1 MDASRFCYSS
11 ISRPP
16 PPCFLDKSH
25 TLLNHLAKPIPSLCT
40 GIRCG
45 LRGGPRK
52 PLWRKH
58 VLSTEAIQAVQALKL
73 AKSFPSRSSIASID
87 RDDRMTAVFNGRI
100 ARLLKNDLLDVLK
113 ELHRQNEWEVALQV
127 FDFIKKEVWY
137 KPNLSLYSDMILMMG
152 KNKFIQEAEK
162 LFAEVEKVGL
172 RPDTRVYTEIIGAYL
187 KVGDV
192 DKAMEIYK
200 LMKDSGCDPDKLTF
214 TILVRNLEKARKMD
228 IASAVRKDCE
238 QFVESPEKFLEEVDK
253 KYPKKRSLRRV

>member
-1 MDASRFCYSS
+1 M
-11 ISRPP
+11 
-16 PPCFLDKSH
+16 
-25 TLLNHLAKPIPSLCT
+25 T
-40 GIRCG
+40 G
-45 LRGGPRK
+45 
-52 PLWRKH
+52 
-58 VLSTEAIQAVQALKL
+58 
-73 AKSFPSRSSIASID
+73 
-87 RDDRMTAVFNGRI
+87 VFNGRI

-162 LFAEVEKVGL
+162 LFAEVEKEGL